1 MLIKLEFEIKLPVIV
16 FFILHEGMFEKF
28 VDIILDKQR
37 VSKNAHDLNDWAA
50 NLMVMFNDTNKTVC
64 DDSNMDLNTNG
75 IFAFAPEGLN
85 LEMLLNPFEE
95 QLDLPSVFVKECN
108 FTCFEIEVVRIV
120 CKRSLQIRSIIDNAS
135 EGNRI
140 ISFIPSSCE
149 SDRLVTKDIILS
161 SKKVLTIFNLIVR
174 MELLPDNEK
183 GTSLFNSKESR
194 QVKVSTVKDIAG
206 KPLIFNPVHRVDIM
220 NLCRRDSIEDRYL
233 SSNINLCMNPDT
245 SLRSSKFC
253 PSEDRETEVD
263 GCRVDSIES
272 PMKFKLLGDSSL
284 LRLADHIEG
293 KIFINSVITESIRL
307 GDDTSVG
314 SSCSET
320 EIIRTF
326 GMSLDY
332 VNEFPKTGTARKL
345 RKYKHTKMVPM
356 SKTPFLCPVVVSA
369 DNTIELTFKPV
380 GYLVE
385 DIVPNMHN
393 CSNLKLGTKVRISK
407 VGHYF
412 QELLCCA

>member
-1 MLIKLEFEIKLPVIV
+1 MLIKLEFEIELPVIV

-50 NLMVMFNDTNKTVC
+50 NLMVMFNDTNEAVC
-64 DDSNMDLNTNG
+64 DDGNMDLNTDG

-369 DNTIELTFKPV
+369 DNTIELTFEPV

-385 DIVPNMHN
+385 DIVPN
-393 CSNLKLGTKVRISK
+393 I
-407 VGHYF
+407 
-412 QELLCCA
+412 

>member
-1 MLIKLEFEIKLPVIV
+1 MLIELELKIKLPVIV
-16 FFILHEGMFEKF
+16 FLFLHDVRFEKF
-28 VDIILDKQR
+28 IDVILDKQR
-37 VSKNAHDLNDWAA
+37 VSKNAHDLNDWAS
-50 NLMVMFNDTNKTVC
+50 NLMVMFNDTNEAVC
-64 DDSNMDLNTNG
+64 DDSDMDLNTDG

-85 LEMLLNPFEE
+85 PEMLFDPSEE

-108 FTCFEIEVVRIV
+108 FTCLEIKVVRIV
-120 CKRSLQIRSIIDNAS
+120 CERSLQIRSIIDNAS
-135 EGNRI
+135 EGNGI
-140 ISFIPSSCE
+140 VAFVPASSE

-161 SKKVLTIFNLIVR
+161 FKKVLTIFNLIVR

-220 NLCRRDSIEDRYL
+220 DLCCRDSIEDRYL
-233 SSNINLCMNPDT
+233 GSDINLCMNPDT
-245 SLRSSKFC
+245 SLRSPKFC
-253 PSEDRETEVD
+253 PSEDRETEVN
-263 GCRVDSIES
+263 GCGVDSIES
-272 PMKFKLLGDSSL
+272 SMKFKILSDSSL
-284 LRLADHIEG
+284 LSLADHIEG
-293 KIFINSVITESIRL
+293 KLFIDSVITESIGL

-320 EIIRTF
+320 EIVRTF

-332 VNEFPKTGTARKL
+332 ISKFPKTGTARKL

-369 DNTIELTFKPV
+369 DNTIELTFEPV

-385 DIVPNMHN
+385 DIVPQMHI

>member
-1 MLIKLEFEIKLPVIV
+1 MLIELEVKIKLPVIV

-28 VDIILDKQR
+28 VDVILDKQR
-37 VSKNAHDLNDWAA
+37 VSKDSHDLNNWATD
-50 NLMVMFNDTNKTVC
+50 LMVMFNDANEAVC
-64 DDSNMDLNTNG
+64 DDGNMDLNTDG

-85 LEMLLNPFEE
+85 PEMLFDPFEE

-108 FTCFEIEVVRIV
+108 FICFEIEVVRIV
-120 CKRSLQIRSIIDNAS
+120 CKRSLQIRSIIDNAP

-140 ISFIPSSCE
+140 VAFVPASSE

-161 SKKVLTIFNLIVR
+161 FKKVLTIFNLIVR
-174 MELLPDNEK
+174 MELFPDNEE
-183 GTSLFNSKESR
+183 GASLFNGKESR
-194 QVKVSTVKDIAG
+194 QVKVSTVKDITG

-220 NLCRRDSIEDRYL
+220 DLCRRDSIEYRYL

-245 SLRSSKFC
+245 SLRRPKFC
-253 PSEDRETEVD
+253 PSEDRETEVN
-263 GCRVDSIES
+263 GCRVNGIES
-272 PMKFKLLGDSSL
+272 SMKFKLLGDSSL
-284 LRLADHIEG
+284 LSLTDHIG
-293 KIFINSVITESIRL
+293 SKLFIYPVITESIGL
-307 GDDTSVG
+307 GDDTSVRSG
-314 SSCSET
+314 CSES
-320 EIIRTF
+320 EIVRTL

-332 VNEFPKTGTARKL
+332 ISKFPKTGTARKL

-356 SKTPFLCPVVVSA
+356 SKAPFLCPVIVSA
-369 DNTIELTFKPV
+369 DNTIELTFELV

-385 DIVPNMHN
+385 DIVSDMHN

>member
-1 MLIKLEFEIKLPVIV
+1 MLIVFEVKIELPVII
-16 FFILHEGMFEKF
+16 FLLLFEGSFEKF
-28 VDIILDKQR
+28 IDVIMDKQG

-245 SLRSSKFC
+245 SLRCPKFC
-253 PSEDRETEVD
+253 PSEDRETEVN
-263 GCRVDSIES
+263 GCRVNSIES
-272 PMKFKLLGDSSL
+272 SMEFKLSSESSL
-284 LRLADHIEG
+284 LSLADHIEC
-293 KIFINSVITESIRL
+293 KLLIDSVITESIGL

-314 SSCSET
+314 SCRSET

-345 RKYKHTKMVPM
+345 RKNKHTKMIPM
-356 SKTPFLCPVVVSA
+356 SNTPFLCPVVVSA
-369 DNTIELTFKPV
+369 DNAIELTFEPV
-380 GYLVE
+380 GYLGSA
-385 DIVPNMHN
+385 DFSGWQRPFN
-393 CSNLKLGTKVRISK
+393 
-407 VGHYF
+407 
-412 QELLCCA
+412 QE

>member
-1 MLIKLEFEIKLPVIV
+1 MLIGLEVKIKLPVIV
-16 FFILHEGMFEKF
+16 FFILHEGMFKKF
-28 VDIILDKQR
+28 VDVILDKQR

-50 NLMVMFNDTNKTVC
+50 NLMVMFNDTNETVC
-64 DDSNMDLNTNG
+64 DDGNMDLNTNG

-161 SKKVLTIFNLIVR
+161 FKKVLTIFNLIVR

-183 GTSLFNSKESR
+183 GTCLFNSKESR
-194 QVKVSTVKDIAG
+194 QVKVSTVKDVTS
-206 KPLIFNPVHRVDIM
+206 KSLIFNPIHRVDIM
-220 NLCRRDSIEDRYL
+220 DLCCRDSIEDRYL
-233 SSNINLCMNPDT
+233 GSDVNLCVNPDA
-245 SLRSSKFC
+245 SLRAPEFRPSK
-253 PSEDRETEVD
+253 DRETEVD

-272 PMKFKLLGDSSL
+272 SMKFKLLGDSSL
-284 LRLADHIEG
+284 LRLADHIKG
-293 KIFINSVITESIRL
+293 KIFINSVITESVGL
-307 GDDTSVG
+307 GDDTSVR
-314 SSCSET
+314 SCRSET

-332 VNEFPKTGTARKL
+332 INEFPKTGTARKL

-369 DNTIELTFKPV
+369 DNTIELTFEPV

-385 DIVPNMHN
+385 DIVPQMHI
-393 CSNLKLGTKVRISK
+393 CSNLKLGTKVRIPK

-412 QELLCCA
+412 QELLCCT